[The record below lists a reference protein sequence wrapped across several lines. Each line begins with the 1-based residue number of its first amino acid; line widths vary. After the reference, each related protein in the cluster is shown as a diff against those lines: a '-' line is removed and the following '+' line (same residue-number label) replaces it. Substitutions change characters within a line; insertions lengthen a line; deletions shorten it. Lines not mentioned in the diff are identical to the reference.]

1 MEFSTLLYFANLGIF
16 CGCIT
21 MGISYILAQTMN
33 VMQDKPDT
41 KSFKLHTKT
50 TPLCG
55 GISIFIAY
63 VVVVLGGIEIPFNS
77 HGNHISSTNVGDFYE
92 YAGLHFYIA
101 CSIVLCSGII
111 KDIYGKMILW
121 LVFCIQICGFCVLH
135 LLFYSLDMSHDYS
148 LIFLLL
154 PCYIALFLTTNGMNT
169 IDGIH
174 GNAALYSMIVL
185 CALCYIAY
193 QTQSNFIGFAA
204 SVLLGILFV
213 FLLFNYPFGKMFLG
227 DSGAFLLGFC
237 IGALL
242 LLCVLYYGIN
252 MWYCMALML
261 YPICSILSSVFASL
275 IMHLCSTRKQNI
287 AILVDI
293 VWQRHD
299 LHLHHIL
306 QRYVGNAAALIIN
319 TFFACFVIVVTYYYT
334 DTLMILLASACFCLF
349 YAFCFIMFLRKTTNL
364 YNKA

>member
-1 MEFSTLLYFANLGIF
+1 MEFSTLLYFANLGVF

-33 VMQDKPDT
+33 VMQDKPDI
-41 KSFKLHTKT
+41 KSFKLHAKA

-63 VVVVLGGIEIPFNS
+63 VVVVLGGIELPFIS
-77 HGNHISSTNVGDFYE
+77 HDNHVSSTNISDFYE

-111 KDIYGKMILW
+111 KDIYGKTILW
-121 LVFCIQICGFCVLH
+121 LMFCIQICGFCVLH
-135 LLFYSLDMSHDYS
+135 LLFYSLEMNHNYS
-148 LIFLLL
+148 LMLLLL
-154 PCYIALFLTTNGMNT
+154 PCYLVLFLATNGMNT

-193 QTQSNFIGFAA
+193 QTQSNFIGFSA

-252 MWYCMALML
+252 IWYCIALLL
-261 YPICSILSSVFASL
+261 YPICSMLSSILANF
-275 IMHLCSTRKQNI
+275 IMQSHYAKKQSI
-287 AILVDI
+287 TTLAGIL
-293 VWQRHD
+293 WQRHD

-306 QRYVGNAAALIIN
+306 QKYVGNMAAFIIN
-319 TFFACFVIVVTYYYT
+319 TFFACFVIFVTYYYA

-349 YAFCFIMFLRKTTNL
+349 YAFCFIMFLRK
-364 YNKA
+364 KD